1 MAWATPSRVTLV
13 PKTLHNSRR
22 QPGTPIRIV
31 VTGSEC
37 TGKTTLAQTLAR
49 YLDCPWSPEA
59 AREYLARKRSALTAA
74 DVEPIARQQIA
85 EEDLALAQA
94 DRLMV
99 LDTDLVSTLVYAR
112 HYYGE
117 YPQWIAQAA
126 RTRSGDLYLLCDIDL
141 PWVADGPQR
150 DRASPAARSAIHALF
165 VATLDQAG
173 LSWLLVRG
181 QGKQRTQQALAA
193 VHQHLVESGDV
204 DNDIPAE

>member
-1 MAWATPSRVTLV
+1 
-13 PKTLHNSRR
+13 
-22 QPGTPIRIV
+22 

-165 VATLDQAG
+165 VATLDQAR

>member
-1 MAWATPSRVTLV
+1 M

-112 HYYGE
+112 HYYGKC
-117 YPQWIAQAA
+117 PQWIAQTA

-165 VATLDQAG
+165 VATLDQAR